1 MSGYDKIIRNGLIV
15 SEDGIRK
22 SDIGI
27 RDGTIAEIADGIVG
41 TAAEEINAEGLHILP
56 GLIDTHVHF
65 NEPGRGEWEGLET
78 GSQSLAAGGVTT
90 FFDMPL
96 NSTPPT
102 TTPAAFDLK
111 KNAADRKSI
120 IDYRLWGGMVPENLD
135 ELEELHKRGVI
146 GFKAFMSNSGIEDFG
161 YSEDVTLFQ
170 GMQQIARLGSILAV
184 HAESN
189 LITQQ
194 LSDHMKQNG
203 RLNVRDYCDS
213 RPVLSEMEAV
223 SRILAYAEAAK
234 CRLHIVHASSGEVV
248 SLISDAKKRG
258 IDVTVETCPHYLS
271 LTVSDFEELG
281 PIAKCAPPLREQEHV
296 DALWNLVKLGEV
308 DIIGSDHSPSP
319 FHFKK
324 GKGIFE
330 AWGGI
335 SGAQSTLNVLL
346 EEGYWKRGVPLES
359 IIQAAC
365 VNPARRFGLDETKG
379 SISIGKDADL
389 AIIDLKQSFT
399 LKESDLRYRHKYSP
413 YVGRTFRGKVLLTIS
428 NGNIV
433 FGEKKAANEALS

>member
-15 SEDGIRK
+15 N
-22 SDIGI
+22 
-27 RDGTIAEIADGIVG
+27 ADGIQKGDIAIKAGKIVEI
-41 TAAEEINAEGLHILP
+41 AEEIRVTAPEEINVDGLQVLP
-56 GLIDTHVHF
+56 GLMDTHVHF

-102 TTPAAFDLK
+102 TTSVAFDLK
-111 KNAADRKSI
+111 KKAADEKSI
-120 IDYRLWGGMVPENLD
+120 VDYRLWGGMVPENLD
-135 ELEELHKRGVI
+135 ELDELHKRGVI

-161 YSEDVTLFQ
+161 HSEDVTLFQ
-170 GMQQIARLGSILAV
+170 GMLRIAGLGSILAV

-189 LITQQ
+189 IITQQ
-194 LSDHMKQNG
+194 LANHMKKNG
-203 RLNVRDYCDS
+203 RLTVRDYCDS

-223 SRILAYAEAAK
+223 SRILAYAEATK

-248 SLISDAKKRG
+248 SLIADAKKRG

-271 LTVSDFEELG
+271 LTVRDFEKLG
-281 PIAKCAPPLREQEHV
+281 PVAKCAPPLRDEEHV
-296 DALWNLVKLGEV
+296 ESLWNLLKAGEI

-319 FHFKK
+319 IHFKE
-324 GKGIFE
+324 GKEIFE

-346 EEGYWKRGVPLES
+346 EEGYWKRGVSLEK
-359 IIQAAC
+359 IVQVAC
-365 VNPARRFGLDETKG
+365 LNPARRFGLDRTKG

-413 YVGRTFRGKVLLTIS
+413 YVGRTFRGKVMVTIS
-428 NGNIV
+428 NGDIV
-433 FGEKKAANEALS
+433 FEEQKAANETL